1 MPCGPRRQDLLEL
14 HHNAAV
20 RLRTP
25 LPDTLAAAARLG
37 AAAAL
42 ADLEPTHLVRAAVL
56 LLWPARGQARGPR
69 RRAQPTPAPSRA
81 RAGCSRAGGRG
92 GRGWRRGPASAPG
105 ARCAAGAGAAAPRPP
120 PGLCGCRCRAGRPA
134 RAGPAMGSGRA
145 PRATSAVG
153 PLL

>member
-1 MPCGPRRQDLLEL
+1 MPCGPWRQDLLEL

-25 LPDTLAAAARLG
+25 LPETLAAAARLG

-81 RAGCSRAGGRG
+81 RAGCSRAGGAG
-92 GRGWRRGPASAPG
+92 GP
-105 ARCAAGAGAAAPRPP
+105 GAAARRARPGRAAEPAPAVPRRARRRVCAAAAAERAGQPGRGPPWGQAAPRGRPP
-120 PGLCGCRCRAGRPA
+120 L
-134 RAGPAMGSGRA
+134 
-145 PRATSAVG
+145 
-153 PLL
+153 